1 MPTTEWDPYDLRRNV
16 GYVLQEIALFPHM
29 SIAENI
35 AVVPRLR
42 GWDDARVAAR
52 VRELLELT
60 GLGGSD
66 FATRRPHELSGGQRQ
81 RVGVARALAADPPI
95 LLMDEPF
102 GALDPMTRR
111 EMHEQ
116 LRRIQEQVRKTILIV
131 THDMGEAFAMGTRVG
146 VLADGALA
154 ALDTPRAIARSEDPR
169 VEGPAGAVVRGDRR
183 APGQRTVRLIEFWRS
198 HAAELASLLGQHVF
212 LVGVSTLAAVLIGV
226 PIGLLAAKRPRLG
239 APVVWLANVAQTI
252 PSLAMF
258 GFLLPL
264 PFVGGLGARVAITVL
279 VLYALLPIIRTTVAG
294 MRSIDASLVEAGLAL
309 GMTPGQLFRR
319 VELPLALPSIVA
331 GIRVAT
337 VIGVGTATI
346 AAAVGAGGLGEYIFR
361 GLSMVE
367 PTVILAGAVPAALLA
382 LTFDGGLML
391 LERGIRRAIE
401 SGGSGRVRTIAIAGA
416 LAIAAAAGVALA
428 VMRPDADVIRVGSKN
443 FTEQIVLGELL
454 AQTIERQTDLKV
466 ERRLNLGGT
475 FICDQALRSG
485 DIDVYV
491 EYSGTALTAVF
502 HQPVETDPSRVLD
515 AIRQRYARGRA
526 HAARSARLRE
536 HVRDPGPRTGRGVLP
551 T

>member
-1 MPTTEWDPYDLRRNV
+1 M
-16 GYVLQEIALFPHM
+16 
-29 SIAENI
+29 
-35 AVVPRLR
+35 RL
-42 GWDDARVAAR
+42 
-52 VRELLELT
+52 L
-60 GLGGSD
+60 
-66 FATRRPHELSGGQRQ
+66 
-81 RVGVARALAADPPI
+81 
-95 LLMDEPF
+95 
-102 GALDPMTRR
+102 
-111 EMHEQ
+111 
-116 LRRIQEQVRKTILIV
+116 
-131 THDMGEAFAMGTRVG
+131 
-146 VLADGALA
+146 
-154 ALDTPRAIARSEDPR
+154 
-169 VEGPAGAVVRGDRR
+169 
-183 APGQRTVRLIEFWRS
+183 EFWRS
-198 HAAELASLLGQHVF
+198 HAGELASLLGQHVF
-212 LVGVSTLAAVLIGV
+212 LVGVSTLAAVVIGV

-279 VLYALLPIIRTTVAG
+279 VLYGLLPIIRTTVAG

-401 SGGSGRVRTIAIAGA
+401 SGGSRRIRTFVIAGA
-416 LAIAAAAGVALA
+416 LAVAVAALVAFAL
-428 VMRPDADVIRVGSKN
+428 MRPGADVIRVGSKN

-454 AQTIERQTDLKV
+454 AQTIERQTGLRV
-466 ERRLNLGGT
+466 ERRLN
-475 FICDQALRSG
+475 
-485 DIDVYV
+485 
-491 EYSGTALTAVF
+491 
-502 HQPVETDPSRVLD
+502 
-515 AIRQRYARGRA
+515 
-526 HAARSARLRE
+526 
-536 HVRDPGPRTGRGVLP
+536 
-551 T
+551 

>member
-1 MPTTEWDPYDLRRNV
+1 
-16 GYVLQEIALFPHM
+16 
-29 SIAENI
+29 
-35 AVVPRLR
+35 
-42 GWDDARVAAR
+42 
-52 VRELLELT
+52 
-60 GLGGSD
+60 
-66 FATRRPHELSGGQRQ
+66 
-81 RVGVARALAADPPI
+81 
-95 LLMDEPF
+95 
-102 GALDPMTRR
+102 
-111 EMHEQ
+111 
-116 LRRIQEQVRKTILIV
+116 
-131 THDMGEAFAMGTRVG
+131 
-146 VLADGALA
+146 
-154 ALDTPRAIARSEDPR
+154 
-169 VEGPAGAVVRGDRR
+169 
-183 APGQRTVRLIEFWRS
+183 VRLIAFWRS
-198 HAAELASLLGQHVF
+198 HAAELAALLGQHVF

-294 MRSIDASLVEAGLAL
+294 MRSIDAALVEAGLAL

-401 SGGSGRVRTIAIAGA
+401 SGGSRRVRTIAIAGV
-416 LAIAAAAGVALA
+416 LAMAAAAGVAVA
-428 VMRPDADVIRVGSKN
+428 IMRPDADVIRVGSKN

-485 DIDVYV
+485 DIDLYV

-515 AIRQRYARGRA
+515 AIRQRYAQAGVTLLEPLGFENTFAILVRGQDAASLKLTTIGDAAGPARNWRA
-526 HAARSARLRE
+526 GFGYEFLQRADGYPGLAKAYGLQFGSPPRAMDLSLIYRALADRQVDLIAGDATSGLIDAYGLTMLKDDRRYFPPYDAVPVARRGMLLAHPQVKDALATLAGKVTVADMRRMNRAVDAEHQEPAAVVRAFLQAR
-536 HVRDPGPRTGRGVLP
+536 PR
-551 T
+551 